1 MHLASCNIPR
11 TDPSNIYIYTHKY
24 LEQKITKISKA
35 TIKHMKILS
44 REDMEWSIYIMNN
57 KVNFGLCKC

>member
-1 MHLASCNIPR
+1 MHLASSNIPR
-11 TDPSNIYIYTHKY
+11 TNPSNIYIHTY
-24 LEQKITKISKA
+24 LEQKITKISKV

-44 REDMEWSIYIMNN
+44 REDMEWNIYIMNN